1 MPIRSERVSE
11 RKVGIDNDGESG
23 CKGLFAGMVI
33 HYTIMPELL
42 IRTKNTAL
50 FLTKSIFY
58 GVGIVF
64 VFLNS
69 LFQQYHW
76 GY

>member
-33 HYTIMPELL
+33 HYTIYH
-42 IRTKNTAL
+42 AW
-50 FLTKSIFY
+50 FSI
-58 GVGIVF
+58 
-64 VFLNS
+64 
-69 LFQQYHW
+69 
-76 GY
+76 